1 MQRGGWP
8 GREGMGCAPSI
19 HVSHSGVIYCRDSEE
34 SNSPHQ
40 TTTISQGT
48 TTLHGLFVKT
58 DAADSIPS
66 VLAYQSR
73 QPPPSA
79 GPRRKERRESGGA
92 SARSRT
98 PHCCSVEAETQTSSS
113 SAKVSLA
120 APEGP
125 PAVLARVPAG
135 RGRREGRCAEPAPP
149 PPEDARAGGMQLA
162 GAEPWCP
169 LTHRSCGGR
178 AGPGWHCC
186 GGAASPGARPGGSS
200 SRRGPSG
207 SLRLCPPRAHSLGAA
222 PERPALG
229 SVTHTRR
236 AGKGGLFRAL

>member
-1 MQRGGWP
+1 MPAARGARRRGGGPAARAGGRCERSGAERRCSGAGWL

-79 GPRRKERRESGGA
+79 GPRRKERRESGGP

-113 SAKVSLA
+113 SAKVRSPLRGDLRRSLYGSSPA
-120 APEGP
+120 AAEG
-125 PAVLARVPAG
+125 
-135 RGRREGRCAEPAPP
+135 GRCAEPAPP
-149 PPEDARAGGMQLA
+149 PPEDAR
-162 GAEPWCP
+162 
-169 LTHRSCGGR
+169 R
-178 AGPGWHCC
+178 AGCSWQERC
-186 GGAASPGARPGGSS
+186 
-200 SRRGPSG
+200 PS
-207 SLRLCPPRAHSLGAA
+207 AH
-222 PERPALG
+222 
-229 SVTHTRR
+229 
-236 AGKGGLFRAL
+236 

>member
-1 MQRGGWP
+1 
-8 GREGMGCAPSI
+8 MGCAPSI

-73 QPPPSA
+73 QPPPSS

-113 SAKVSLA
+113 SAKVSAA
-120 APEGP
+120 APGGS
-125 PAVLARVPAG
+125 PAGSLRVPAG
-135 RGRREGRCAEPAPP
+135 RGRGRTVRGASASPAGGCS
-149 PPEDARAGGMQLA
+149 AGGMQL
-162 GAEPWCP
+162 EERC
-169 LTHRSCGGR
+169 
-178 AGPGWHCC
+178 
-186 GGAASPGARPGGSS
+186 PGA
-200 SRRGPSG
+200 
-207 SLRLCPPRAHSLGAA
+207 H
-222 PERPALG
+222 
-229 SVTHTRR
+229 
-236 AGKGGLFRAL
+236 

>member
-1 MQRGGWP
+1 
-8 GREGMGCAPSI
+8 MGCAPSI

-113 SAKVSLA
+113 SAKCCGFNKAQGRVLPLGHSSPRQLHRLGQSGWKGPGVLVTVTEREPGCAQGAKKGNGILA
-120 APEGP
+120 WISNGVAS
-125 PAVLARVPAG
+125 RS
-135 RGRREGRCAEPAPP
+135 
-149 PPEDARAGGMQLA
+149 RAGIVPLCRALVRPQL
-162 GAEPWCP
+162 PV
-169 LTHRSCGGR
+169 
-178 AGPGWHCC
+178 
-186 GGAASPGARPGGSS
+186 
-200 SRRGPSG
+200 
-207 SLRLCPPRAHSLGAA
+207 LC
-222 PERPALG
+222 PALG
-229 SVTHTRR
+229 SSLEVIEVLEQVQGR
-236 AGKGGLFRAL
+236 KQS